1 MNPTHRVVMNTGILY
16 ARMAVTVVLSLYT
29 TRVVLDA
36 LGIDD
41 FGIFNLV
48 GGAIAMLTFLNA
60 SMAAATQRF
69 MSFAQ
74 GQGDAGRQ
82 HQIFN
87 VSVVLQAG
95 IALIV
100 LGLLEIASFILFD
113 GVLKIAPE
121 RMQAAWMVYQ
131 FAVASTFITILG
143 VPYDAVINARENMLL
158 YAVLG
163 VIESVIKLAIA
174 LIIVNATIDKLELY
188 GFLMALLTVG
198 LLIARG
204 AYCQHRYLEC
214 KLAPKKY
221 FNRKVLNEMTSFG
234 AWSLLG
240 SSTSMIANYGQGIV
254 LNMFF
259 STSVNAAQGITAQLS
274 GQLGAFA
281 STMLRALNPFIVK
294 SEGAGERNLMLSASM
309 MGSKLSFFLLMLFYV
324 PIIIEMPYLLKIW
337 LKTIPEFTQIFCILL
352 LIRNLVEQLF
362 ITLASSI
369 AATGNIKHYQIAISI
384 LTILPLP
391 ISYYLF
397 QLGMPPYW
405 LYIVFL
411 IYSIGAF
418 SVTLY
423 FSNKFCNLSFIV
435 YFTEVI
441 LRCVAALI
449 VVISL
454 SSIPVLIMN
463 DGWLRLLIVSVLSF
477 AIFTVVT
484 WSIGLSENERKYVR
498 ELMILIS
505 MRVAKRKLLD
515 SKLQK

>member
-1 MNPTHRVVMNTGILY
+1 MTPAHRVVMNTGILY
-16 ARMAVTVVLSLYT
+16 ARMAITVVLSLYT
-29 TRVVLDA
+29 TRVVLYA
-36 LGIDD
+36 LGVDD

-74 GQGDAGRQ
+74 GQGDEGRQ

-87 VSVVLQAG
+87 VSMVMHAG

-100 LGLLEIASFILFD
+100 LGLLQIAGFILFN
-113 GVLKIAPE
+113 GILKIAPE
-121 RMQAAWMVYQ
+121 RMHAAWMVYQ

-163 VIESVIKLAIA
+163 VIEAVIKLAIA

-188 GFLMALLTVG
+188 GLLMAILTVA
-198 LLIARG
+198 LLVARG
-204 AYCQHRYLEC
+204 AYCQHRYREC

-221 FNRKVLNEMTSFG
+221 FSRPVFKEMTTFG

-240 SSTSMIANYGQGIV
+240 SSTSMVANYGQGIV
-254 LNMFF
+254 LNIFF
-259 STSVNAAQGITAQLS
+259 STSVNAAQGITAQVS

-294 SEGAGERNLMLSASM
+294 SEGAGKRNLMLSASM
-309 MGSKLSFFLLMLFYV
+309 MGSKLSFFLLLLLYI
-324 PIIIEMPYLLKIW
+324 PIIIEMPYLLSLW
-337 LKTIPEFTQIFCILL
+337 LKTVPAFTQIFCTLL
-352 LIRNLVEQLF
+352 LIRNLIEQLF
-362 ITLASSI
+362 ITMASSI

-391 ISYYLF
+391 ISYYFF
-397 QLGMPPYW
+397 QLGMQPYW
-405 LYIVFL
+405 LYIVF
-411 IYSIGAF
+411 IVYSVAAL

-423 FSNKFCNLSFIV
+423 FSNKFCNLSFAD
-435 YFTEVI
+435 YLKDVI

-449 VVISL
+449 IITGF
-454 SSIPVLIMN
+454 SSIPLLII
-463 DGWLRLLIVSVLSF
+463 DAGWLRMLSVSVLSLAVF
-477 AIFTVVT
+477 SVVT
-484 WSIGLSENERKYVR
+484 WLVGFCEREREYIRSLTRLIFIRIMQRKY
-498 ELMILIS
+498 
-505 MRVAKRKLLD
+505 
-515 SKLQK
+515 

>member
-1 MNPTHRVVMNTGILY
+1 MTPAHRVVMNTGILY
-16 ARMAVTVVLSLYT
+16 ARMAITVVLSLYT

-36 LGIDD
+36 LGVDD

-48 GGAIAMLTFLNA
+48 GGVIAMLTFLNA

-74 GQGDAGRQ
+74 GQGDEGRQ

-87 VSVVLQAG
+87 VSVVMHSG
-95 IALIV
+95 IAIIV
-100 LGLLEIASFILFD
+100 LSLLEIAGFILFD

-163 VIESVIKLAIA
+163 VIEAVIKLTIA

-188 GFLMALLTVG
+188 GLLMALLTVG
-198 LLIARG
+198 LLVARG
-204 AYCQHRYLEC
+204 VYCQHRYLEC

-221 FNRKVLNEMTSFG
+221 FNRPVLNEMTSFG

-240 SSTSMIANYGQGIV
+240 SSASMVANYGQGIV

-259 STSVNAAQGITAQLS
+259 STSVNAAQGITAQVS

-294 SEGAGERNLMLSASM
+294 SEGAGERNQMLSASM
-309 MGSKLSFFLLMLFYV
+309 IGSKLSFFLLMLLYV
-324 PIIIEMPYLLKIW
+324 PIIIEMPYLLSIW

-352 LIRNLVEQLF
+352 LLRNLLEQLF

-369 AATGNIKHYQIAISI
+369 AATGNIKHYQTSISI

-397 QLGMPPYW
+397 QLGMQPYW
-405 LYIVFL
+405 LYIVFI
-411 IYSIGAF
+411 IYSIVAF
-418 SVTLY
+418 SITIY
-423 FSNKFCNLSFIV
+423 FSNKFCNLSITV
-435 YFTEVI
+435 YFKEVI
-441 LRCVAALI
+441 LRCVVALI
-449 VVISL
+449 MVTSL
-454 SSIPVLIMN
+454 SSIPLSLM
-463 DGWLRLLIVSVLSF
+463 DTGWLRLLSVSILSLAVF
-477 AIFTVVT
+477 SVVI
-484 WSIGLSENERKYVR
+484 WFIGFCEREREYVR
-498 ELMILIS
+498 SLIRLIS
-505 MRVAKRKLLD
+505 TRIVQRTY
-515 SKLQK
+515 